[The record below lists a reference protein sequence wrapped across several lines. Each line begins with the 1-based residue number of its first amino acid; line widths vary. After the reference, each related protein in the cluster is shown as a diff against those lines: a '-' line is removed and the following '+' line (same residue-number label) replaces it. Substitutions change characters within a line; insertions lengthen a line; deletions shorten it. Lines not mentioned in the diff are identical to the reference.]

1 MKLICIGRNYVKHI
15 QELGNEKPE
24 SPIIFLKPDSALIKN
39 NDPFYYPDFSTD
51 IHYEVEILVK
61 IKKVGKSIPANF
73 AHKYY
78 DEIGLG
84 IDLTARDLQSKA
96 KAKGLPW
103 DRAKG
108 FNGSAPISN
117 FINKHPFNV
126 QDLNFSL
133 KLNSITVQS
142 SNTSLMLWSIDEM
155 IAYVS
160 QYMTLKKGDILF
172 TGTPEGVGPIKIGD
186 QLEGFIESQN
196 MFHFEIR

>member
-15 QELGNEKPE
+15 EELGNEKPE

-103 DRAKG
+103 DLAKG
-108 FNGSAPISN
+108 FNGSAPISS

-133 KLNSITVQS
+133 KLNNITVQS